1 MATSPVIELRPNLAA
16 MLVALHRNRAVP
28 VGDSAASDQAQRN
41 VDALERAIADRVNA
55 LIACDGVTLADIAGA
70 GL

>member
-1 MATSPVIELRPNLAA
+1 
-16 MLVALHRNRAVP
+16 MLVALHRWRAVP
-28 VGDSAASDQAQRN
+28 VADNAASDQAQRN